1 MSKTSIESLSN
12 ELFNEIFDYLDG
24 SDIYQ
29 AFSNLNHRFQYFL
42 NSSSFPL
49 KITVNSSSYKSYT
62 NTHQQLL
69 FNTKHRVISLHLI
82 LPLQNN
88 EFFLS
93 YSIDSSFNRLES
105 LVLFKIS
112 PSILL
117 LLLTNLTCLPRLF
130 SLTIDT
136 QRTFDD
142 LTEVYRLIFV
152 LPKLKYMKC
161 SARGTVL
168 SMSLPIAKKERLT
181 NIEYLVINHSCTF
194 NQVSTIIS
202 YTPEL
207 YHLNL
212 MKSYDNYFNNE
223 MILPM
228 NLFILRATRLYE
240 RDYLD
245 ADRWQQLIEDY
256 LPDLEEFYLQYHE
269 KVDPEAAMSNA
280 LPSDNFRSLFW
291 IERQWLMNVEMN
303 SLKIVCSIRPY
314 RKRWYDINSSI
325 ELSKSTQLTVWSV
338 PDDYYY
344 SGLLKLTIGEILTIT
359 QIYHLEISEP
369 NICSTELIELI
380 DKLPGL
386 DSLKIFSLKL
396 LKSIFVAFY
405 EHKLYLAAN
414 KNNITKV
421 YLFKMNSIEEVYFL
435 IRFCPRITYLKVNL
449 NNNVD
454 YEVFLKDL
462 LMKINNDGNQYLRL
476 LCLYIPT
483 ANNEMISKFKDMI
496 NLNSISYHRA
506 NLLTK
511 TDLFDSSSGLPSINR
526 LVQHLQVKDRL
537 DKQCALHLVNLAQQ
551 TLEREPNILV
561 IQNHETHQIAEAF
574 QFKLECQKK
583 YGSMS
588 LYDACMIAFDTLPI
602 CAVIDSRFLCMH
614 GGIPPDIQT
623 LSDIEKLNRF
633 MEIPYSDPLCDF
645 LWSDLSEDFD
655 QVNEKQPDFKPN
667 NVRGCSHFFSYNP
680 CRNFLFRNNLLLIIR
695 GHEVQKD
702 E

>member
-1 MSKTSIESLSN
+1 MPKTSIENLSN
-12 ELFNEIFDYLDG
+12 ELFYEIFDYLDG

-29 AFSNLNHRFQYFL
+29 TFSNLNHRFQHLL
-42 NSSSFPL
+42 NSSFFPL
-49 KITVNSSSYKSYT
+49 KITINSSSYKTYT
-62 NTHQQLL
+62 NTYKQLL
-69 FNTKHRVISLHLI
+69 FNNKHRIISLHLI

-105 LVLFKIS
+105 LVLFKIP

-142 LTEVYRLIFV
+142 LTEVYRLIFI

-161 SARGTVL
+161 SAKGIVL
-168 SMSLPIAKKERLT
+168 SMSLPIAKTEQLT

-194 NQVSTIIS
+194 NQISTIIS

-212 MKSYDNYFNNE
+212 MKSYDSYLNNE

-228 NLFILRATRLYE
+228 NLFSLTYLSIKICDIMLDELELFIEETGCNLKVLRITRLYE

-256 LPDLEEFYLQYHE
+256 LPDLEEFYLKYHE
-269 KVDPEAAMSNA
+269 KIDPEAAISNA

-291 IERQWLMNVEMN
+291 IERQWLMDVEMN
-303 SLKIVCSIRPY
+303 SLKIDCSIRSY

-325 ELSKSTQLTVWSV
+325 ELSKSTRLTVWSV
-338 PDDYYY
+338 PDDYYNR
-344 SGLLKLTIGEILTIT
+344 GLLKLTISEILTIT

-380 DKLPGL
+380 DQLPVL

-396 LKSIFVAFY
+396 LESIFAAFY
-405 EHKLYLAAN
+405 EHKLYLAAK

-421 YLFKMNSIEEVYFL
+421 YLIKMNTIEEIYFL
-435 IRFCPRITYLKVNL
+435 IKLCPRMTYLKVNL
-449 NNNVD
+449 INNID

-462 LMKINNDGNQYLRL
+462 LMKINNDDNQYLRL

-483 ANNEMISKFKDMI
+483 ANNEMINKLQNMI
-496 NLNSISYHRA
+496 NRKKLLHRF
-506 NLLTK
+506 T
-511 TDLFDSSSGLPSINR
+511 I
-526 LVQHLQVKDRL
+526 
-537 DKQCALHLVNLAQQ
+537 
-551 TLEREPNILV
+551 
-561 IQNHETHQIAEAF
+561 
-574 QFKLECQKK
+574 KLE
-583 YGSMS
+583 
-588 LYDACMIAFDTLPI
+588 YDNIYL
-602 CAVIDSRFLCMH
+602 
-614 GGIPPDIQT
+614 QW
-623 LSDIEKLNRF
+623 K
-633 MEIPYSDPLCDF
+633 
-645 LWSDLSEDFD
+645 
-655 QVNEKQPDFKPN
+655 
-667 NVRGCSHFFSYNP
+667 
-680 CRNFLFRNNLLLIIR
+680 
-695 GHEVQKD
+695 
-702 E
+702 